1 MKTGGP
7 ARRAG
12 PPVFARV
19 FGHSAAAVDGCGDL
33 RFLLRIA
40 LPLSGPILAVIG
52 LYYAVGL
59 WNSYFS
65 AMIYL
70 TSRAKYPLTIF
81 LREILVLGQF
91 TQGLESSLSS
101 SELES
106 MMAERA
112 ELMKYALVVVSC
124 LPMMILYPFVQ
135 KFFVRGVMIGAIKG

>member
-1 MKTGGP
+1 M
-7 ARRAG
+7 
-12 PPVFARV
+12 
-19 FGHSAAAVDGCGDL
+19 
-33 RFLLRIA
+33 
-40 LPLSGPILAVIG
+40 
-52 LYYAVGL
+52 GL

-70 TSRAKYPLTIF
+70 TSRTKYPLTIF